1 MHALVQEGELH
12 EAISNCLHWILRT
25 VPLCHFQREEHAVA
39 MASCLW
45 SCHDFQDPVKVER
58 RGSCRSEL
66 DLHLQVAW
74 RCFTCTTVAVL
85 VVTQLN
91 PE

>member
-1 MHALVQEGELH
+1 MHALVQEGKPGRRLLTVVQQ
-12 EAISNCLHWILRT
+12 ALTDIYTVMCLCQRIANAGQKRCRLIVMLLEGSVIRFCVVRT
-25 VPLCHFQREEHAVA
+25 FVSV
-39 MASCLW
+39 
-45 SCHDFQDPVKVER
+45 
-58 RGSCRSEL
+58 
-66 DLHLQVAW
+66 LQVAW

>member
-1 MHALVQEGELH
+1 MHALVQEGVCELTNPTF
-12 EAISNCLHWILRT
+12 SGTTLCLLQALSHKSRAVLFYQAYTLRKR
-25 VPLCHFQREEHAVA
+25 CICA
-39 MASCLW
+39 
-45 SCHDFQDPVKVER
+45 
-58 RGSCRSEL
+58 
-66 DLHLQVAW
+66 LQVAW